1 MKSIRIL
8 RCVLVLA
15 AVVAPGCDDDIA
27 RPAPVATA
35 TASPSP
41 TATVPP
47 PTATPAIP
55 ATVMPVDGLQ
65 AETEVLFD
73 DHGFPHVYA
82 PDVEA
87 ALFLQG
93 YLTAQA
99 RFWQMDVFRRVAE
112 GRLSEILGRATL
124 ETDVMMRTSF
134 TTRDGRRLEDALWE
148 FTQQVDPD
156 LAAVLQAYSDGVN
169 AWLADLRAG
178 RNDAVMPPE
187 YTDGVLISETPAS
200 LDDWR
205 PADSLAIGRLQAW
218 SLSESV
224 DAEIGF
230 ARILASLPEPLV
242 RDVFRAAPAS
252 PATILPVAAGQGA
265 ARPRRA
271 AAAPVAWPDVEVL
284 AAVEESLARVSAL
297 NPIGD
302 LSRGVGSNNWLVGPE
317 LSANG
322 HAMLANDPHLA
333 LFNPAIWHVIQLEA
347 RDPVDGKPFGANGVI
362 FPGLPGVILGHNDVG
377 AWGATTSGFD
387 VTDVYV
393 EEITTPP
400 DYPASPRTVT
410 FRGAQVPVLRI
421 VEPFFLK
428 GRVQP
433 VNYVIEVVPHHGPMV
448 PDPNL
453 ADAVTGLAATGM
465 SFRWTGHEMTNDA
478 RFLFDLS
485 RARDADEF
493 FAALGNF
500 GTGGQNW
507 IWADVSGEIAYSSQV
522 LVPRRPPGVLPYLP
536 VSGTGD
542 AEWLTDAE
550 GNVAWVPAE
559 ELPRARNPEEGF
571 LASANNDHVGNT
583 LDNDPMN
590 DAVYLGFSFAMGFRQ
605 ERIHEMLTNSAG
617 DRPAGAKITAADMS
631 RFQYDHKSKEAER
644 LLPFLFA
651 AAANR
656 PDLVGNR
663 MREALDR
670 LEAWGEA
677 RAGSPAYAAL
687 SGVDAHD
694 LRPDIAPR
702 ALPVSEEEKRDAV
715 ATSLYVG
722 WSTRLA
728 RLVFTDDFA
737 GTGIGRPGGE
747 DATKALL
754 HILENVGRTDD
765 AFRVHTLGTNG
776 ESTLWDDRTTTAV
789 ETRDEILL
797 QALENGIGFL
807 RDAFGTAEMDAWL
820 WGLIHQVNFQHF
832 VGQAGIP
839 VFDLGTFAA
848 PGARDTVN
856 PASYSLNANSFTF
869 SGGPSKRFVA
879 VLDPA
884 GIRAV
889 NTIPGGNN
897 GNPGRPAG
905 GPAAAYYNE
914 INPDIHYGDHVAS
927 WVNGEVFEYRTTRA
941 HVEAHAEKRL
951 LFVPR

>member
-1 MKSIRIL
+1 MTSFRAN
-8 RCVLVLA
+8 RCVLALVMAVALA
-15 AVVAPGCDDDIA
+15 ACDDDNF
-27 RPAPVATA
+27 PAAPTPVATA
-35 TASPSP
+35 TS

-47 PTATPAIP
+47 ATATPAIP
-55 ATVMPVDGLQ
+55 ATEVPVEGLT
-65 AETEVLFD
+65 AETEVIFD
-73 DHGFPHVYA
+73 DLGFPHVYA
-82 PDVEA
+82 PDVESA
-87 ALFLQG
+87 IFLQG
-93 YLTAQA
+93 YLTADA
-99 RFWQMDVFRRVAE
+99 RFWEMDLFRRVAE
-112 GRLSEILGRATL
+112 GRLSELLGRATL

-148 FTQQVDPD
+148 YTQEVDPY
-156 LAAVLQAYSDGVN
+156 LADVLRAYADGVN

-178 RNDAVMPPE
+178 RNGATIPPE
-187 YTDGVLISETPAS
+187 YTDGVLISETPAT

-205 PADSLAIGRLQAW
+205 PADTLAIGRLQAW

-224 DAEIGF
+224 DAEIGL
-230 ARILASLPEPLV
+230 ARIYASLPEDL
-242 RDVFRAAPAS
+242 RNDVFRAAPAS
-252 PATILPVAAGQGA
+252 PATILPVAAGANA
-265 ARPRRA
+265 AQRRA
-271 AAAPVAWPDVEVL
+271 AAPRVAWPNVEVL
-284 AAVEESLARVSAL
+284 AAVEESFARVSAL

-302 LSRGVGSNNWLVGPE
+302 LSRGVGSNNWVVAPS
-317 LSANG
+317 LSASG

-333 LFNPAIWHVIQLEA
+333 LFNPPIWHVIQLEA
-347 RDPVDGKPFGANGVI
+347 RDEVDGKPFGANGVI
-362 FPGLPGVILGHNDVG
+362 FPGLPGVILGHNEVG

-393 EEITTPP
+393 EEVTTPP

-410 FRGAQVPVLRI
+410 FRGEQVPVLRI
-421 VEPFFLK
+421 VEPFHLK
-428 GRVQP
+428 GRAQP

-453 ADAVTGLAATGM
+453 GDNVVGLAATGM
-465 SFRWTGHEMTNDA
+465 SFRWTGHELTNDS

-485 RARDADEF
+485 RARSADDF
-493 FAALGNF
+493 FAALENF

-507 IWADVSGEIAYSSQV
+507 VWADVSGEIAYSSQV
-522 LVPRRPPGVLPYLP
+522 LLPRRPAGVVPYLP
-536 VSGTGD
+536 VSGQGD
-542 AEWLTDAE
+542 AEWLTDGE
-550 GNVAWVPAE
+550 GRTAWVPAE
-559 ELPRARNPEEGF
+559 DLPRARNPDEGF
-571 LASANNDHVGNT
+571 VASANNDHVGNT
-583 LDNDPMN
+583 IDNDPLN
-590 DAVYLGFSFAMGFRQ
+590 DDVYLGQSFAIGFRQ

-617 DRPAGAKITAADMS
+617 DRPSGAKITAADMS

-656 PDLVGNR
+656 ADLVSAR
-663 MREALDR
+663 MTEALDR
-670 LEAWGEA
+670 LDAWGVA
-677 RAGSPAYAAL
+677 REGSPAYSAL

-694 LRPDIAPR
+694 LREDLAPR
-702 ALPVSEEEKRDAV
+702 KVPVSDEERRDAA
-715 ATSLYVG
+715 ATSIYVG

-737 GTGIGRPGGE
+737 GTGIGRPGGD

-754 HILENVGRTDD
+754 HILEDVDRVDEG
-765 AFRVHTLGTNG
+765 FRVHTLGANG
-776 ESTLWDDRTTTAV
+776 ESTLWDDKSTPEV

-797 QALENGIGFL
+797 RALADGLTFL
-807 RDAFGTAEMDAWL
+807 EDKFGAPEMEGWL

-848 PGARDTVN
+848 SGARYTVN

-897 GNPGRPAG
+897 GNPGRPDTG
-905 GPAAAYYNE
+905 SAAAYYNE
-914 INPDIHYGDHVAS
+914 INPDIHYGDHIAS

-941 HVEAHAEKRL
+941 QVEAHAEKRL
-951 LFVPR
+951 VFVPR